1 MKSKEIYGNQYR
13 SDNVL
18 TKKAR
23 LPPFV
28 HKTKVGEEGTGP
40 TKTPPGKNMGT

>member
-13 SDNVL
+13 RDNVL

-28 HKTKVGEEGTGP
+28 YKTKIGEEGTGP
-40 TKTPPGKNMGT
+40 RKTPPGKNMGT